1 MCNAKSNC
9 LEGVTKMKTK
19 KTVLSIIVVLSVLC
33 IFVVLIKSHLTT
45 ARSNISISDD
55 TLSTESN
62 VFTEEANNMTT
73 ELGVTNE
80 EINPS
85 DTESSVLTKDIK
97 SNVAES
103 DTLSEDNTVV
113 SDAPTDFSVQS
124 FSSDYNATNSTYY
137 ETETPA
143 ETEKSIVAKKEP
155 ELAEAEYCDIGISI
169 AKSYVNI
176 RESASTDAE
185 VLGKL
190 YKNSAARILEKKS
203 DWYYVESGSVTGYV
217 SSEYIKTGLSDDEI
231 IKNYGIRSI
240 IVKVDGLNVRKEPN
254 TESDRETVI
263 YKNEIY
269 PIVASQDEWVKV
281 KIPDENVTGYINS
294 EYTEVIVDFEDAVSK
309 EEELELLK
317 LKEEEQIKKETQIK
331 HQDDVNY
338 SKSDLK
344 LLACLI
350 HAEAGGQSY
359 EGKLAVA
366 NIVLN
371 RVKSD
376 EFPDTIKDVIY
387 SPGQFS
393 VATSGSLAKQL
404 DKYDSYSSNS
414 QLLSI
419 KAARDA
425 LEGANNVGNR
435 LYFHS
440 YKSALKEGY
449 DEKSNCVKIDDQL
462 YW

>member
-1 MCNAKSNC
+1 
-9 LEGVTKMKTK
+9 MKTK

-85 DTESSVLTKDIK
+85 DTEASVLTKDIK
-97 SNVAES
+97 SNIAES
-103 DTLSEDNTVV
+103 DTLSEDNTVE

-137 ETETPA
+137 DTEAPT

-155 ELAEAEYCDIGISI
+155 ELAEAKYGDIGISI

-309 EEELELLK
+309 EEELELSK

-376 EFPDTIKDVIY
+376 EFPDTIKEVIY